1 MGLGFTKD
9 MWSLNISNL
18 SGGQKTRL
26 ALGKI
31 ILKQPKVLILD
42 EPTNHLDADSVKWL
56 EEEIKAFKGTL
67 LVISHDRCFLD
78 AVTVRD
84 FPLRDKRVN
93 FKVRRRK
100 WYDHTT
106 DEYFTNT
113 YDTVYKGTRYSKEF
127 AAFLKALP
135 GDISPI
141 GPFA

>member
-1 MGLGFTKD
+1 LILPSGFVENFKIT
-9 MWSLNISNL
+9 SIISNDIDVEI
-18 SGGQKTRL
+18 S
-26 ALGKI
+26 
-31 ILKQPKVLILD
+31 LD
-42 EPTNHLDADSVKWL
+42 EFENLPEERKGHTL
-56 EEEIKAFKGTL
+56 ESKG
-67 LVISHDRCFLD
+67 FLD
-78 AVTVRD
+78 AVRVRD

-106 DEYFTNT
+106 GEYFTNS
-113 YDTVYKGTRYSKEF
+113 YDTVYKGTRYSLEF

>member
-1 MGLGFTKD
+1 M
-9 MWSLNISNL
+9 S
-18 SGGQKTRL
+18 
-26 ALGKI
+26 
-31 ILKQPKVLILD
+31 LD
-42 EPTNHLDADSVKWL
+42 EFENIP
-56 EEEIKAFKGTL
+56 EGRKGDK
-67 LVISHDRCFLD
+67 VVSKGFLN
-78 AVTVRD
+78 AVVVRD

-106 DEYFTNT
+106 GEYFTNS

-127 AAFLKALP
+127 AAFLKAIS

>member
-1 MGLGFTKD
+1 MQDEKILLELARLILPSGFVE
-9 MWSLNISNL
+9 NF
-18 SGGQKTRL
+18 
-26 ALGKI
+26 KI
-31 ILKQPKVLILD
+31 IGITNNDSDVEISLD
-42 EPTNHLDADSVKWL
+42 EFDNLP
-56 EEEIKAFKGTL
+56 EERQGHKIESKG
-67 LVISHDRCFLD
+67 FLD

-106 DEYFTNT
+106 DEYFTNS
-113 YDTVYKGTRYSKEF
+113 YDTTYKGTRYSMEF

>member
-1 MGLGFTKD
+1 MTFAFFWKILELIQRDFNESD
-9 MWSLNISNL
+9 VEIS
-18 SGGQKTRL
+18 
-26 ALGKI
+26 
-31 ILKQPKVLILD
+31 LD
-42 EPTNHLDADSVKWL
+42 EFENLPEERKGHRL
-56 EEEIKAFKGTL
+56 ESKG
-67 LVISHDRCFLD
+67 FLD

-106 DEYFTNT
+106 GEYFTNN
-113 YDTVYKGTRYSKEF
+113 YDTVYKGTRYSLEF

>member
-1 MGLGFTKD
+1 MQDEKILLELARLILPSGFVENFKIT
-9 MWSLNISNL
+9 SIISNDIDVEI
-18 SGGQKTRL
+18 S
-26 ALGKI
+26 
-31 ILKQPKVLILD
+31 LD
-42 EPTNHLDADSVKWL
+42 EFENLPEDRKGHKFDS
-56 EEEIKAFKGTL
+56 KG
-67 LVISHDRCFLD
+67 FLD
-78 AVTVRD
+78 AVRVRE

-106 DEYFTNT
+106 GEYFTNS
-113 YDTVYKGTRYSKEF
+113 YDTVYKGTRYSLEF

>member
-1 MGLGFTKD
+1 MQDEKILLELARLILPSGFVE
-9 MWSLNISNL
+9 NF
-18 SGGQKTRL
+18 
-26 ALGKI
+26 KI
-31 ILKQPKVLILD
+31 IGITNNESDVEISLD
-42 EPTNHLDADSVKWL
+42 EFDNLP
-56 EEEIKAFKGTL
+56 EERQGHKIESKG
-67 LVISHDRCFLD
+67 FLD

-93 FKVRRRK
+93 FRVRRRK

-106 DEYFTNT
+106 GEYFTNS

>member
-1 MGLGFTKD
+1 MQDEKIL
-9 MWSLNISNL
+9 IE
-18 SGGQKTRL
+18 L
-26 ALGKI
+26 AR
-31 ILKQPKVLILD
+31 LILPSGFIENFKIVSITSNVSDIEISLD
-42 EPTNHLDADSVKWL
+42 EFDVLPDERKEHRTES
-56 EEEIKAFKGTL
+56 KG
-67 LVISHDRCFLD
+67 FLD

-106 DEYFTNT
+106 GEYFTNT

-135 GDISPI
+135 GNISPI

>member
-1 MGLGFTKD
+1 MNKKQRKKLTE
-9 MWSLNISNL
+9 
-18 SGGQKTRL
+18 QKV
-26 ALGKI
+26 KI
-31 ILKQPKVLILD
+31 ESAHDILEGVR
-42 EPTNHLDADSVKWL
+42 
-56 EEEIKAFKGTL
+56 EEIEEIFGEEQEKFDNLPEERLGHKVESKG
-67 LVISHDRCFLD
+67 FLD

-106 DEYFTNT
+106 GEYFTNT

>member
-1 MGLGFTKD
+1 MQDEKILLELARLILPSGFIENFKIT
-9 MWSLNISNL
+9 SIISNE
-18 SGGQKTRL
+18 SDVE
-26 ALGKI
+26 I
-31 ILKQPKVLILD
+31 SLD
-42 EPTNHLDADSVKWL
+42 EFEHLPKERNGHKIES
-56 EEEIKAFKGTL
+56 KG
-67 LVISHDRCFLD
+67 FLD

-106 DEYFTNT
+106 AEYFINT
-113 YDTVYKGTRYSKEF
+113 YDTVYKGTRYSREF

-135 GDISPI
+135 RDICPI

>member
-1 MGLGFTKD
+1 MQD
-9 MWSLNISNL
+9 ENIL
-18 SGGQKTRL
+18 IEL
-26 ALGKI
+26 AR
-31 ILKQPKVLILD
+31 LILPSGFIENFKIVDITSNASDVEIFLD
-42 EPTNHLDADSVKWL
+42 EFDTLPDGR
-56 EEEIKAFKGTL
+56 KGHKTE
-67 LVISHDRCFLD
+67 SKGFLD

-106 DEYFTNT
+106 GEYFTNA

>member
-1 MGLGFTKD
+1 MQDEKLLLELARLILPFGFVENFKIT
-9 MWSLNISNL
+9 SIISNESDVEISL
-18 SGGQKTRL
+18 DKFENLPEERCGH
-26 ALGKI
+26 KI
-31 ILKQPKVLILD
+31 
-42 EPTNHLDADSVKWL
+42 ES
-56 EEEIKAFKGTL
+56 KG
-67 LVISHDRCFLD
+67 FLD

-106 DEYFTNT
+106 EEYFTNS
-113 YDTVYKGTRYSKEF
+113 YDTVYKGTRYSNEF

-135 GDISPI
+135 RDISPI

>member
-1 MGLGFTKD
+1 MQDEKILLELARLILPSGFVE
-9 MWSLNISNL
+9 NF
-18 SGGQKTRL
+18 
-26 ALGKI
+26 KI
-31 ILKQPKVLILD
+31 IGITSNDSDVEISLD
-42 EPTNHLDADSVKWL
+42 EFDNLPDERQSHKIES
-56 EEEIKAFKGTL
+56 KG
-67 LVISHDRCFLD
+67 FLD

-93 FKVRRRK
+93 FRVRRRK

>member
-1 MGLGFTKD
+1 MQDEKIL
-9 MWSLNISNL
+9 ME
-18 SGGQKTRL
+18 L
-26 ALGKI
+26 AR
-31 ILKQPKVLILD
+31 LILSSGFVENFKITNIVSNESDVEMSLD
-42 EPTNHLDADSVKWL
+42 EFENIP
-56 EEEIKAFKGTL
+56 EEHKGHK
-67 LVISHDRCFLD
+67 VESKGFLD
-78 AVTVRD
+78 AVVVRD

-106 DEYFTNT
+106 GEYFTNS

-127 AAFLKALP
+127 AALLKAIP

>member
-1 MGLGFTKD
+1 MQDEKIL
-9 MWSLNISNL
+9 LE
-18 SGGQKTRL
+18 L
-26 ALGKI
+26 AR
-31 ILKQPKVLILD
+31 LILPSGFVENFKITSITSNDIDVEISLD
-42 EPTNHLDADSVKWL
+42 EFDNLPEERKGHTL
-56 EEEIKAFKGTL
+56 ESKG
-67 LVISHDRCFLD
+67 FLD

-106 DEYFTNT
+106 GEYFTNS
-113 YDTVYKGTRYSKEF
+113 YDTVYKGTRYSLEF

>member
-1 MGLGFTKD
+1 MQDEKILLELARLILPSGFIENFKIT
-9 MWSLNISNL
+9 NIISND
-18 SGGQKTRL
+18 SDVE
-26 ALGKI
+26 I
-31 ILKQPKVLILD
+31 SLD
-42 EPTNHLDADSVKWL
+42 EFDAL
-56 EEEIKAFKGTL
+56 PEERRAHKIESKG
-67 LVISHDRCFLD
+67 FLD

-106 DEYFTNT
+106 CEYFTNS

-127 AAFLKALP
+127 AVFLKALP
-135 GDISPI
+135 RDISPI

>member
-1 MGLGFTKD
+1 MQDANML
-9 MWSLNISNL
+9 ME
-18 SGGQKTRL
+18 L
-26 ALGKI
+26 AR
-31 ILKQPKVLILD
+31 LILPSGFVENFKITSISSNNSDIEISLD
-42 EPTNHLDADSVKWL
+42 EFDTIPEERESHRL
-56 EEEIKAFKGTL
+56 ESKG
-67 LVISHDRCFLD
+67 FLD

-106 DEYFTNT
+106 GEYFTNS

-127 AAFLKALP
+127 AAFLKAIP

>member
-1 MGLGFTKD
+1 MQDANML
-9 MWSLNISNL
+9 ME
-18 SGGQKTRL
+18 L
-26 ALGKI
+26 AR
-31 ILKQPKVLILD
+31 LILPSGFVENFKITSISSNNCDIEISLD
-42 EPTNHLDADSVKWL
+42 EFDTIPEERKSHRL
-56 EEEIKAFKGTL
+56 ESKG
-67 LVISHDRCFLD
+67 FLD
-78 AVTVRD
+78 AVIVRD

-106 DEYFTNT
+106 GEYFTNS

-127 AAFLKALP
+127 AAFLKAIP

>member
-1 MGLGFTKD
+1 MQDENILLELARLILPSGFVENFKIT
-9 MWSLNISNL
+9 SIISNDIDVEI
-18 SGGQKTRL
+18 S
-26 ALGKI
+26 
-31 ILKQPKVLILD
+31 LD
-42 EPTNHLDADSVKWL
+42 EFETLPEERKGHTL
-56 EEEIKAFKGTL
+56 ESKG
-67 LVISHDRCFLD
+67 FLD
-78 AVTVRD
+78 AVRVRD

-106 DEYFTNT
+106 GEYFTNS
-113 YDTVYKGTRYSKEF
+113 YDTVYKGTRYSLEF